1 MSTLTASLTTGT
13 QVKIATETHEWL
25 ADEPLT
31 KGGTDIG
38 PNPYDLLLGSLA
50 ACTCITM
57 SLYAQHKGIEL
68 DSVTVSFEFDRVQ
81 AEDCEECDEDDKGLM
96 ERIRSDIKIK
106 GNFDEAQKKRLTQIA
121 SRCPVHKTLAQ
132 GVVFGDNVSF
142 E

>member
-106 GNFDEAQKKRLTQIA
+106 GSFD
-121 SRCPVHKTLAQ
+121 
-132 GVVFGDNVSF
+132 
-142 E
+142 